1 MKNLIHQQEASGS
14 KRSIRTTSLSLC
26 PQAENFGPGGYPT
39 VTLANAREAREV
51 AKKRLAAGFDPSET
65 KKQAKRVAKL
75 STENALEPVAREYV
89 KKQGNPWSEQ
99 HGQNYLRRLE
109 VDIFPDLGER
119 PIAEID
125 APELLDTLRKIEAR
139 GAFDLAHRLLQRCS
153 PDLSIRHRDRS
164 MLA

>member
-1 MKNLIHQQEASGS
+1 MVRNVRFEPLAYRFAHKQKTLALGV
-14 KRSIRTTSLSLC
+14 
-26 PQAENFGPGGYPT
+26 YPT

-75 STENALEPVAREYV
+75 STKNALEPVAREYV
-89 KKQGNPWSEQ
+89 KKQGNRWSEQ

-119 PIAEID
+119 QIAEID
-125 APELLDTLRKIEAR
+125 AP
-139 GAFDLAHRLLQRCS
+139 
-153 PDLSIRHRDRS
+153 
-164 MLA
+164 

>member
-1 MKNLIHQQEASGS
+1 M
-14 KRSIRTTSLSLC
+14 
-26 PQAENFGPGGYPT
+26 
-39 VTLANAREAREV
+39 TLANAREAREV